1 MAKNVNFLCYH
12 PVCSVSLVCA
22 VIEAKKLKSLFSFS
36 SISPCSL
43 LVVLPSRLMN
53 MAVPVSF
60 FHRDLA
66 LGRGL
71 LKAAAA
77 EATAGLTVSAV
88 PLPELLA
95 TGTGACA
102 LAALDSLAA
111 IEAAKTTA
119 AKLVPE
125 DGAVD
130 GTAKIFIEAKSG
142 EEDQQGT

>member
-1 MAKNVNFLCYH
+1 
-12 PVCSVSLVCA
+12 
-22 VIEAKKLKSLFSFS
+22 
-36 SISPCSL
+36 
-43 LVVLPSRLMN
+43 MN

-77 EATAGLTVSAV
+77 EATAGLAISAV

-95 TGTGACA
+95 TGACA

-125 DGAVD
+125 DWEGADGAVVD

>member
-95 TGTGACA
+95 TGACA

-142 EEDQQGT
+142 

>member
-1 MAKNVNFLCYH
+1 
-12 PVCSVSLVCA
+12 
-22 VIEAKKLKSLFSFS
+22 
-36 SISPCSL
+36 
-43 LVVLPSRLMN
+43 MN

-77 EATAGLTVSAV
+77 EATAGLAISAV

-95 TGTGACA
+95 TGACA

-125 DGAVD
+125 DWEGADGAVD

-142 EEDQQGT
+142 EEDQQST

>member
-1 MAKNVNFLCYH
+1 
-12 PVCSVSLVCA
+12 
-22 VIEAKKLKSLFSFS
+22 
-36 SISPCSL
+36 
-43 LVVLPSRLMN
+43 

-77 EATAGLTVSAV
+77 EATAGLAISAV
-88 PLPELLA
+88 PLPELL
-95 TGTGACA
+95 A

-125 DGAVD
+125 DWEGADGAVD

-142 EEDQQGT
+142 EEDQQST

>member
-1 MAKNVNFLCYH
+1 
-12 PVCSVSLVCA
+12 
-22 VIEAKKLKSLFSFS
+22 
-36 SISPCSL
+36 
-43 LVVLPSRLMN
+43 MN

-95 TGTGACA
+95 TGACA
-102 LAALDSLAA
+102 LAALASLAA

-125 DGAVD
+125 DTEGADGAVD

-142 EEDQQGT
+142 GRSNKVHNFIQQNVSLSIESNLLKGRV